1 MNTLATV
8 DHKPLSPIYADEARD
23 PLLIMLAAYPE
34 PFTERGAEQVDNLHK
49 ARVSAYLMG
58 LEGLPGWAIEKGV
71 REFIAGKVDR
81 PARSR
86 GKLPT
91 VEELA
96 TQDPRACPGGTRS
109 GRRNSAA
116 SASRKSAD
124 APDPAP
130 FEIRMEQDGQEFAG
144 RAVLFNDVNYDKWR
158 ALSASKQVPVG
169 GQWCPSLG
177 TVFGPPVKAGE

>member
-96 TQDPRACPGGTRS
+96 TQARVHVQEEAQRQAQQ
-109 GRRNSAA
+109 RRK
-116 SASRKSAD
+116 RE
-124 APDPAP
+124 PEERRRTGPAP